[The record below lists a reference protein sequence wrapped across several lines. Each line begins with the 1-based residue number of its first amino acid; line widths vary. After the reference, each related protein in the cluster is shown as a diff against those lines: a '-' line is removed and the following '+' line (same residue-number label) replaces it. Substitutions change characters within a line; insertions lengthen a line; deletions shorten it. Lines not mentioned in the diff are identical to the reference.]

1 MKKLPIIIDCDPGT
15 DDAAALMLLHKHK
28 NLFDVKLISSCSG
41 NLGIDVTTNNA
52 CFFAKNFFNNVPVSK
67 GYGKPLVLTFEAEAS
82 DVHGVGGLG
91 NYNITKQDYPILPN
105 ASHIEMS
112 KILKESK
119 EQITIISIGP
129 MTNIALLLSEF
140 PEVKSKIKQIYCMI
154 GSIEG
159 KGNIKPYAEFNAF
172 YDPHAFKI
180 VSESGIPLILNTMEV
195 GKNTCLKKTAI
206 EENFG
211 NSACHQM
218 LKDIILGLNEP
229 DDPTI
234 VRLFDANTALALI
247 KPDLFDFIPCDVE
260 VSTKKDSFGQCF
272 CKKNPKAKNYYQVVK
287 DFEST
292 KKYILDEL
300 AQIQTNPK

>member
-15 DDAAALMLLHKHK
+15 DDAAALMLLYKHK
-28 NLFDVKLISSCSG
+28 NLFDIKLISSCSG

-67 GYGKPLVLTFEAEAS
+67 GYGKPLEIKFKAEAS
-82 DVHGVGGLG
+82 IVHGVGGLG
-91 NYNITKQDYPILPN
+91 KYNITKQDYPILPN

-119 EQITIISIGP
+119 EQITIVSLGP
-129 MTNIALLLSEF
+129 MTNIALLLSTF
-140 PEVKSKIKQIYCMI
+140 PDVKPKIKQIYCMI

-159 KGNIKPYAEFNAF
+159 IGNIKPYAEFNAF
-172 YDPHAFKI
+172 YDPHSFKI
-180 VSESGIPLILNTMEV
+180 VAESGIPLILNTIEI
-195 GKNTCLKKTAI
+195 GKNTCLNKKTI
-206 EENFG
+206 EESFG
-211 NSACHQM
+211 NSTNQQM

-247 KPDLFDFIPCDVE
+247 NPDLYDFIPCDIE
-260 VSTKKDSFGQCF
+260 VSIKKEKLGQCF

-287 DFEST
+287 DIEAT
-292 KKYILDEL
+292 KKYIINEL
-300 AQIQTNPK
+300 AQV